1 MGNYFL
7 RKLQRSIKMKIIT
20 ERTISRT
27 DKVTERRILEI
38 PDKDFIHF
46 TREYCAQNGVENPY
60 CDEIQLYPTQK
71 QGVSASN
78 LHFSEEIGREFDAFL
93 DRYSDGYFDESHD
106 NIHDILY
113 SGNIAENIY
122 SDNIS
127 DIEFEARLAE
137 RREMIDHQ
145 RKIRYERKARAEKR
159 KRQRIYSAIQKTT
172 GAAMLAGTI
181 AGGIMVQDI
190 TFGAITIPISLLMM
204 FTNNK
209 CLRR

>member
-1 MGNYFL
+1 
-7 RKLQRSIKMKIIT
+7 MKIIT

-27 DKVTERRILEI
+27 DKVTDRRILEI
-38 PDKDFIHF
+38 PDDDFIHF
-46 TREYCAQNGVENPY
+46 TREYYTQNEAKNPY

-78 LHFSEEIGREFDAFL
+78 LHFSEEIGREFDGFL
-93 DRYSDGYFDESHD
+93 SRYSDGYFDD
-106 NIHDILY
+106 CYDDIHDILY
-113 SGNIAENIY
+113 SGNSGSIAENIY

-159 KRQRIYSAIQKTT
+159 KRQRIYSAVQKTT
-172 GAAMLAGTI
+172 GAALLAGTI
-181 AGGIMVQDI
+181 AGGIMIQDI
-190 TFGAITIPISLLMM
+190 TFGAITIPISLLMI

>member
-1 MGNYFL
+1 
-7 RKLQRSIKMKIIT
+7 MKIIT

-46 TREYCAQNGVENPY
+46 TREYYTQNEAKNPY
-60 CDEIQLYPTQK
+60 CDEIQPYLTQK
-71 QGVSASN
+71 QGVSTSN
-78 LHFSEEIGREFDAFL
+78 LHFSEEIGREFDGYF
-93 DRYSDGYFDESHD
+93 DGYFDDCHND
-106 NIHDILY
+106 IHDILY
-113 SGNIAENIY
+113 SGSGAENIY

-159 KRQRIYSAIQKTT
+159 KHQRIYSAVQKTT
-172 GAAMLAGTI
+172 GAALLAGTI
-181 AGGIMVQDI
+181 AGGIMIQDI
-190 TFGAITIPISLLMM
+190 TFGVITIPISLLMI

-209 CLRR
+209 CLRK

>member
-1 MGNYFL
+1 
-7 RKLQRSIKMKIIT
+7 MKIIT

-38 PDKDFIHF
+38 PDDDFIHF
-46 TREYCAQNGVENPY
+46 TREYCTQNGVGNLY
-60 CDEIQLYPTQK
+60 YDEIQPYLTQK

-78 LHFSEEIGREFDAFL
+78 LHFSEEIGRESDAFL
-93 DRYSDGYFDESHD
+93 DRYSDGYF
-106 NIHDILY
+106 
-113 SGNIAENIY
+113 AENIY

-137 RREMIDHQ
+137 RREMIAHQ

-159 KRQRIYSAIQKTT
+159 KRQRIYSVVQKTT

-181 AGGIMVQDI
+181 AGGIMIQDI
-190 TFGAITIPISLLMM
+190 TFGVITIPVSLLMM
-204 FTNNK
+204 FTNDK

>member
-1 MGNYFL
+1 
-7 RKLQRSIKMKIIT
+7 MKIIT

-38 PDKDFIHF
+38 PDDDFIHF
-46 TREYCAQNGVENPY
+46 TREYCTQNGVGNPY
-60 CDEIQLYPTQK
+60 CDEIQPYLTQK
-71 QGVSASN
+71 QGVGASN
-78 LHFSEEIGREFDAFL
+78 LHFSEEIGREFDGYF
-93 DRYSDGYFDESHD
+93 DGYSDGYSDD
-106 NIHDILY
+106 LHDILY
-113 SGNIAENIY
+113 SGSIAENIY

-145 RKIRYERKARAEKR
+145 RKLRYERKAKAEKH
-159 KRQRIYSAIQKTT
+159 KRQRIYSVVQKTT
-172 GAAMLAGTI
+172 GAVMLAGTI
-181 AGGIMVQDI
+181 AGGIMIQDI
-190 TFGAITIPISLLMM
+190 TFGAITIPIGLLMI

>member
-1 MGNYFL
+1 
-7 RKLQRSIKMKIIT
+7 MKIIT

-38 PDKDFIHF
+38 PDDDFIHF
-46 TREYCAQNGVENPY
+46 TREYCTQNGAGNPY
-60 CDEIQLYPTQK
+60 CDEIQPYLTQK
-71 QGVSASN
+71 QRVGALN
-78 LHFSEEIGREFDAFL
+78 LRFSEGIGREFDL
-93 DRYSDGYFDESHD
+93 DRYSDGYFDDCHD
-106 NIHDILY
+106 DIHDILY

-145 RKIRYERKARAEKR
+145 RKIRYKRKARAEKR

-181 AGGIMVQDI
+181 AGGIIIQDI
-190 TFGAITIPISLLMM
+190 TFGVVTIPISLLMM
-204 FTNNK
+204 FTNDK
-209 CLRR
+209 CLRK

>member
-1 MGNYFL
+1 
-7 RKLQRSIKMKIIT
+7 MKIIT

-38 PDKDFIHF
+38 PDDDFIHF
-46 TREYCAQNGVENPY
+46 TREYCTQNGVENPY
-60 CDEIQLYPTQK
+60 CDEIQPYLTQK
-71 QGVSASN
+71 QGVGTSN
-78 LHFSEEIGREFDAFL
+78 LHFSEGIGREFDAFL
-93 DRYSDGYFDESHD
+93 DRYSDGYFGNYHD
-106 NIHDILY
+106 DIHDILY
-113 SGNIAENIY
+113 SGSIAENIY

-145 RKIRYERKARAEKR
+145 RKIRYKRKARAEKR
-159 KRQRIYSAIQKTT
+159 KRQQIYSAIQRTT

-181 AGGIMVQDI
+181 AGGIMIQDI
-190 TFGAITIPISLLMM
+190 TFGVITIPIGLLMM

-209 CLRR
+209 CLRK

>member
-1 MGNYFL
+1 
-7 RKLQRSIKMKIIT
+7 MKIIT

-38 PDKDFIHF
+38 PDDDFIHF
-46 TREYCAQNGVENPY
+46 TREYCTQNGVGNLY
-60 CDEIQLYPTQK
+60 CDEIQPYLTQK
-71 QGVSASN
+71 QGVGASN
-78 LHFSEEIGREFDAFL
+78 LHFSEEIGRESDTFL
-93 DRYSDGYFDESHD
+93 DRYSDGYFDDCHND
-106 NIHDILY
+106 IHDILY
-113 SGNIAENIY
+113 SGSIAENIY

-137 RREMIDHQ
+137 RREMINHQ
-145 RKIRYERKARAEKR
+145 RKIRYERKAKAEKR
-159 KRQRIYSAIQKTT
+159 KRQRIYSLVQKTT

-181 AGGIMVQDI
+181 AGGIMIQDI

-209 CLRR
+209 CLRK

>member
-1 MGNYFL
+1 
-7 RKLQRSIKMKIIT
+7 MKIIT

-38 PDKDFIHF
+38 PDDDFIHF
-46 TREYCAQNGVENPY
+46 TREYYAQNEAKNPY
-60 CDEIQLYPTQK
+60 SDEIQLYPPQK
-71 QGVSASN
+71 QGVSVSN
-78 LHFSEEIGREFDAFL
+78 LHFSEGIGREFDAFF
-93 DRYSDGYFDESHD
+93 DRYSDGCFDDSHD
-106 NIHDILY
+106 DIHDILY
-113 SGNIAENIY
+113 SGNRAENIY

-159 KRQRIYSAIQKTT
+159 KRQRIYSAVQKTT
-172 GAAMLAGTI
+172 GAALLAGTI
-181 AGGIMVQDI
+181 AGGIMIQDI

-209 CLRR
+209 CLRK

>member
-1 MGNYFL
+1 
-7 RKLQRSIKMKIIT
+7 MKIIT

-38 PDKDFIHF
+38 PDDDFIHF
-46 TREYCAQNGVENPY
+46 TREYCTQNGVGNPY
-60 CDEIQLYPTQK
+60 CDEIQLYSTQK

-78 LHFSEEIGREFDAFL
+78 LRFSEGIGREFDAFL
-93 DRYSDGYFDESHD
+93 DRYSDGYFDDSHD
-106 NIHDILY
+106 DIHNILY
-113 SGNIAENIY
+113 SGNTAENIY

-145 RKIRYERKARAEKR
+145 RKIRYERKAKAEKR

-172 GAAMLAGTI
+172 GAALLAGTI
-181 AGGIMVQDI
+181 AGGIMIQDI
-190 TFGAITIPISLLMM
+190 TFGAITIPISLLMI

-209 CLRR
+209 CLRK

>member
-1 MGNYFL
+1 
-7 RKLQRSIKMKIIT
+7 MKIIT

-38 PDKDFIHF
+38 PNDDFIHF
-46 TREYCAQNGVENPY
+46 TREYYAQNEAKNPY

-78 LHFSEEIGREFDAFL
+78 LRFSEEIGRE
-93 DRYSDGYFDESHD
+93 SDGYFDDYHD
-106 NIHDILY
+106 DIHDILY
-113 SGNIAENIY
+113 SGSIAENTY

-159 KRQRIYSAIQKTT
+159 KRQRIYSAVQKTT
-172 GAAMLAGTI
+172 GAALLAGTI
-181 AGGIMVQDI
+181 AGGIMIQDI
-190 TFGAITIPISLLMM
+190 TFGAITIPISLLMI

-209 CLRR
+209 CLRK

>member
-1 MGNYFL
+1 
-7 RKLQRSIKMKIIT
+7 MKIIT

-38 PDKDFIHF
+38 PDDDFIHF
-46 TREYCAQNGVENPY
+46 TREYYTQNEAKNPY
-60 CDEIQLYPTQK
+60 SDEIQLYPTQK

-78 LHFSEEIGREFDAFL
+78 LHFSEGIGQEFD
-93 DRYSDGYFDESHD
+93 GYHD
-106 NIHDILY
+106 DIHDILY

-159 KRQRIYSAIQKTT
+159 KRQRIYSVVQKTT
-172 GAAMLAGTI
+172 GAALLAGTI
-181 AGGIMVQDI
+181 AGGIMIQDI
-190 TFGAITIPISLLMM
+190 TFGVITIPISLLMM

-209 CLRR
+209 CLRK

>member
-1 MGNYFL
+1 
-7 RKLQRSIKMKIIT
+7 MKIIT

-38 PDKDFIHF
+38 PDDDFIHF
-46 TREYCAQNGVENPY
+46 TREYYAQNEAKNPY
-60 CDEIQLYPTQK
+60 SDEIQLYPTQK

-78 LHFSEEIGREFDAFL
+78 LHFSKEIGREFDAFL
-93 DRYSDGYFDESHD
+93 DRYSDGYFDDSHD
-106 NIHDILY
+106 DMHDILY
-113 SGNIAENIY
+113 SGGIAENIY

-172 GAAMLAGTI
+172 GAALLAGTI
-181 AGGIMVQDI
+181 AGGIMIQDI

-209 CLRR
+209 CLRK

>member
-38 PDKDFIHF
+38 PDEDFIYF
-46 TREYCAQNGVENPY
+46 TREYCAQNGVGNPY

-71 QGVSASN
+71 QGVSALN
-78 LHFSEEIGREFDAFL
+78 LRFSEGIGREFD
-93 DRYSDGYFDESHD
+93 DYHDG
-106 NIHDILY
+106 IHDILY
-113 SGNIAENIY
+113 SGSIAENIY

-159 KRQRIYSAIQKTT
+159 KRQRIYSVVQKTT
-172 GAAMLAGTI
+172 GVAMLAGTI
-181 AGGIMVQDI
+181 AGGIIIQDI
-190 TFGAITIPISLLMM
+190 TFGVITIPISLLMI

>member
-1 MGNYFL
+1 
-7 RKLQRSIKMKIIT
+7 MKIIT
-20 ERTISRT
+20 ECTISRT
-27 DKVTERRILEI
+27 DKVTEWRILEI
-38 PDKDFIHF
+38 PDDDFIHF
-46 TREYCAQNGVENPY
+46 TREYYAQNEAKNPY
-60 CDEIQLYPTQK
+60 SDEIQLYPTQK
-71 QGVSASN
+71 QGVSALN
-78 LHFSEEIGREFDAFL
+78 LRFSEGIGREFDTFL
-93 DRYSDGYFDESHD
+93 DRYSDGYFDDCHD
-106 NIHDILY
+106 DIHDILY

-181 AGGIMVQDI
+181 AGGIMIQDI
-190 TFGAITIPISLLMM
+190 TFGVITIPIGLLMI

>member
-1 MGNYFL
+1 
-7 RKLQRSIKMKIIT
+7 MKIIT

-38 PDKDFIHF
+38 PDDDFIHF
-46 TREYCAQNGVENPY
+46 TREYYTQNGVGNPY
-60 CDEIQLYPTQK
+60 CDEIQPYFTQK
-71 QGVSASN
+71 QGVGALN
-78 LHFSEEIGREFDAFL
+78 LRFSEGIGREFD
-93 DRYSDGYFDESHD
+93 DYHD
-106 NIHDILY
+106 DIHDILY
-113 SGNIAENIY
+113 SGSIAENIY

-159 KRQRIYSAIQKTT
+159 KRQRIYSAVQKTT
-172 GAAMLAGTI
+172 GAALLAGTI
-181 AGGIMVQDI
+181 AGGIIIQDI
-190 TFGAITIPISLLMM
+190 TFGVVTIPISLLMI

-209 CLRR
+209 CLRK

>member
-1 MGNYFL
+1 
-7 RKLQRSIKMKIIT
+7 MKIIT

-38 PDKDFIHF
+38 PDDDFIHF
-46 TREYCAQNGVENPY
+46 TREYYAQNEAKNPY
-60 CDEIQLYPTQK
+60 SDEIQLYPTQK

-78 LHFSEEIGREFDAFL
+78 LRFSEGIGREFNAFL
-93 DRYSDGYFDESHD
+93 DRYSDGCFDDSHD
-106 NIHDILY
+106 DIHDILY
-113 SGNIAENIY
+113 SGSGVENIY

-137 RREMIDHQ
+137 RKEMIDHQ
-145 RKIRYERKARAEKR
+145 RKIRHERKVRAEKR

-172 GAAMLAGTI
+172 GAALLAGTI
-181 AGGIMVQDI
+181 AGGIMIQDI
-190 TFGAITIPISLLMM
+190 TFGAITIPISLLMI

-209 CLRR
+209 CLRK

>member
-1 MGNYFL
+1 
-7 RKLQRSIKMKIIT
+7 MKIIT

-38 PDKDFIHF
+38 PDDDFIHF
-46 TREYCAQNGVENPY
+46 TREYYAQNEAKNPY
-60 CDEIQLYPTQK
+60 SDEIQRYPAQK

-78 LHFSEEIGREFDAFL
+78 LRFSEGIGREF
-93 DRYSDGYFDESHD
+93 DGYFDESHD

-113 SGNIAENIY
+113 SGSTVENIY

-137 RREMIDHQ
+137 RREMLDHQ

-159 KRQRIYSAIQKTT
+159 KRQRIYSAVQKTT
-172 GAAMLAGTI
+172 GAALLAGTI
-181 AGGIMVQDI
+181 AGGIIIQDI
-190 TFGAITIPISLLMM
+190 TFGVITIPISLLMI
-204 FTNNK
+204 FTNDK

>member
-1 MGNYFL
+1 
-7 RKLQRSIKMKIIT
+7 MKIIT

-38 PDKDFIHF
+38 PDEDFIHF
-46 TREYCAQNGVENPY
+46 TREYYTQNEAKNPY
-60 CDEIQLYPTQK
+60 SDEIQLYPTQK

-78 LHFSEEIGREFDAFL
+78 LRFSEGIGREFDSFL
-93 DRYSDGYFDESHD
+93 DRYSDGYFDDCHD
-106 NIHDILY
+106 DIHDILY
-113 SGNIAENIY
+113 SGSIAENIY

-137 RREMIDHQ
+137 RREMINHQ
-145 RKIRYERKARAEKR
+145 RKIRHERKARAEKR
-159 KRQRIYSAIQKTT
+159 KRQRIYSTVQKTT
-172 GAAMLAGTI
+172 GAALLAGTI
-181 AGGIMVQDI
+181 AGGIIIQDI
-190 TFGAITIPISLLMM
+190 TFGAITIPISLLMI

>member
-1 MGNYFL
+1 
-7 RKLQRSIKMKIIT
+7 MKIIT

-46 TREYCAQNGVENPY
+46 TREYYTQNEAKNPY
-60 CDEIQLYPTQK
+60 CDEIQLYPIQK
-71 QGVSASN
+71 QGVSAPN
-78 LHFSEEIGREFDAFL
+78 LRFSEGIGREFNGFL
-93 DRYSDGYFDESHD
+93 GRYSDGYFDDYHD
-106 NIHDILY
+106 DIHDILY
-113 SGNIAENIY
+113 SGSIAENIY

-137 RREMIDHQ
+137 RREMLDHQ
-145 RKIRYERKARAEKR
+145 RKNRHKRKARAEKR
-159 KRQRIYSAIQKTT
+159 KRQRIYSAVQKTT
-172 GAAMLAGTI
+172 GAALLAGTI
-181 AGGIMVQDI
+181 AGGIMIQDI
-190 TFGAITIPISLLMM
+190 TFGAITIPISLLMI

>member
-1 MGNYFL
+1 
-7 RKLQRSIKMKIIT
+7 MKIIT

-27 DKVTERRILEI
+27 DKVTDRRIFEI
-38 PDKDFIHF
+38 PDDDFIHF
-46 TREYCAQNGVENPY
+46 TREYYTQNEAKNPY

-78 LHFSEEIGREFDAFL
+78 LHFSEGIGQEFD
-93 DRYSDGYFDESHD
+93 GYHD
-106 NIHDILY
+106 DIHDILY

-137 RREMIDHQ
+137 RREIIDHQ
-145 RKIRYERKARAEKR
+145 RKIRHERKVKAEKR
-159 KRQRIYSAIQKTT
+159 KRQRIYSAVQKTT
-172 GAAMLAGTI
+172 GAALLAGTI
-181 AGGIMVQDI
+181 AGGIMIQDI
-190 TFGAITIPISLLMM
+190 TFGVITIPIGLLMI

>member
-1 MGNYFL
+1 
-7 RKLQRSIKMKIIT
+7 MKIIT

-38 PDKDFIHF
+38 PDDDFIHF
-46 TREYCAQNGVENPY
+46 TREYCTQNDVGNPY
-60 CDEIQLYPTQK
+60 CDEIQPYLTQK
-71 QGVSASN
+71 QGVGVSN
-78 LHFSEEIGREFDAFL
+78 LHFSEEIGRESDAFL
-93 DRYSDGYFDESHD
+93 DRYSDDYFDDSHD
-106 NIHDILY
+106 DIHDILY
-113 SGNIAENIY
+113 SGSGAENIY

-127 DIEFEARLAE
+127 DIEFEARLSE

-181 AGGIMVQDI
+181 AGGIMIQDI
-190 TFGAITIPISLLMM
+190 TFGAITIPISLLMI

>member
-38 PDKDFIHF
+38 PDDDFIHF
-46 TREYCAQNGVENPY
+46 TREYYAQNEAKNPY
-60 CDEIQLYPTQK
+60 SDEIQLYPTQK

-78 LHFSEEIGREFDAFL
+78 LRFSEEIGREFDL
-93 DRYSDGYFDESHD
+93 D
-106 NIHDILY
+106 IHDILY
-113 SGNIAENIY
+113 SGSIAENIY

-159 KRQRIYSAIQKTT
+159 KHQRIYSVVQKTT
-172 GAAMLAGTI
+172 GAALLAGTI
-181 AGGIMVQDI
+181 AGGIMIQDI
-190 TFGAITIPISLLMM
+190 TFGVITIPISLLMI

-209 CLRR
+209 CLRK

>member
-1 MGNYFL
+1 
-7 RKLQRSIKMKIIT
+7 MKIIT

-38 PDKDFIHF
+38 PDDDFIHF
-46 TREYCAQNGVENPY
+46 TREYYAQNEAKNPY
-60 CDEIQLYPTQK
+60 SDEIQRYPTQK

-78 LHFSEEIGREFDAFL
+78 LRFPEGIGREFNAFL
-93 DRYSDGYFDESHD
+93 DRYSDGYFDDCH
-106 NIHDILY
+106 
-113 SGNIAENIY
+113 AENIY

-145 RKIRYERKARAEKR
+145 RKIRHERKVRAEKR
-159 KRQRIYSAIQKTT
+159 KRQRIYSAVQKTT
-172 GAAMLAGTI
+172 GAALLAGTI
-181 AGGIMVQDI
+181 AGGIMIQDI
-190 TFGAITIPISLLMM
+190 TFGVVTIPISLLMM

>member
-1 MGNYFL
+1 
-7 RKLQRSIKMKIIT
+7 MKIIT

-38 PDKDFIHF
+38 PDENFIYF
-46 TREYCAQNGVENPY
+46 TREYYAQNEAKNPY

-78 LHFSEEIGREFDAFL
+78 LRFSEGIGREFNSFL
-93 DRYSDGYFDESHD
+93 DRYLDGCFDDCHD
-106 NIHDILY
+106 DIHDILY
-113 SGNIAENIY
+113 SGSTAENIY

-145 RKIRYERKARAEKR
+145 RKIRHERKVKAEKR
-159 KRQRIYSAIQKTT
+159 KRQRIYSAVQKTT
-172 GAAMLAGTI
+172 GAALLAGTI
-181 AGGIMVQDI
+181 AGGIMIQDI
-190 TFGAITIPISLLMM
+190 TFGVVTIPISLMM
-204 FTNNK
+204 IFTNNK
-209 CLRR
+209 CLRK

>member
-1 MGNYFL
+1 
-7 RKLQRSIKMKIIT
+7 MKIIT

-38 PDKDFIHF
+38 PDDDFIHF
-46 TREYCAQNGVENPY
+46 TRKYYAQNKAENPY
-60 CDEIQLYPTQK
+60 SDEIQLYPTQK

-78 LHFSEEIGREFDAFL
+78 LRFSEGIGREFDTFL
-93 DRYSDGYFDESHD
+93 DRYSDGCLDDCHD
-106 NIHDILY
+106 DIHDILY

-145 RKIRYERKARAEKR
+145 RKIRHERKARAEKR
-159 KRQRIYSAIQKTT
+159 KRQRIYSAVQKTT
-172 GAAMLAGTI
+172 GAALLAGTI
-181 AGGIMVQDI
+181 AGGIAIQDI
-190 TFGAITIPISLLMM
+190 TFGAITIPISLLMI

-209 CLRR
+209 CLRK

>member
-1 MGNYFL
+1 
-7 RKLQRSIKMKIIT
+7 MKIIT

-38 PDKDFIHF
+38 PDEDFIHF
-46 TREYCAQNGVENPY
+46 TREYCTQNDVGNPY
-60 CDEIQLYPTQK
+60 CDEIQPYLTQK
-71 QGVSASN
+71 QGVGASN
-78 LHFSEEIGREFDAFL
+78 LHFSEEIGRESDAFL
-93 DRYSDGYFDESHD
+93 DRYSDDYF
-106 NIHDILY
+106 
-113 SGNIAENIY
+113 AENIY

-145 RKIRYERKARAEKR
+145 RKIRYKWKARAEKR
-159 KRQRIYSAIQKTT
+159 KRQRIYSVVQKTT

-181 AGGIMVQDI
+181 AGGIIIQDI
-190 TFGAITIPISLLMM
+190 TFGVITIPIGLLMI
-204 FTNNK
+204 FINNK